1 MRDGRRRGEHGLSLL
16 WGRMRD
22 CRVQF
27 WHIADTPTNKSL
39 CGSVS
44 APWKYSRLPRNFF
57 FIWRTCSKVQPTM
70 LLPFYEAWKLWNK
83 SCIKI
88 RQIMQNLSIEHLNIL
103 TALSIRN
110 RLKKY
115 KFQKNQNFSANYI
128 SYKNYFN
135 VSILYLYIFY
145 NLQWYW
151 EWFKARNMWKH

>member
-1 MRDGRRRGEHGLSLL
+1 MSCHKN
-16 WGRMRD
+16 RD

-110 RLKKY
+110 RVKNY
-115 KFQKNQNFSANYI
+115 KFPKNQNLCANYI